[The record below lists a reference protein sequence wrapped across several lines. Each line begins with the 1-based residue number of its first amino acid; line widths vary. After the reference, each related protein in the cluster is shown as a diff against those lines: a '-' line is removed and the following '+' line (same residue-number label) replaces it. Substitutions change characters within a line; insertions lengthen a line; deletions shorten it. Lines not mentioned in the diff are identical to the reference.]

1 MNKNENI
8 LTKDINDI
16 KNEIQQSLKNISHIK
31 TLYDKQYNNNFD
43 CDEPKIKDKTKRKN
57 LHIIFF
63 IPILQFLDIKSLIE
77 LSKVNHL
84 FYSFIYSNYFYR
96 SVEQIHRYS
105 NKKLIRKKDDIFNK
119 KNIEKFNKN
128 NKDKSNNKK
137 KTEEDNLIIGQTKK
151 IYSSFMSALTGALSY
166 ITPIP
171 EIQNVHKEKNE
182 LEEIEKK
189 IDLHDKLLNER
200 IKQLKIS
207 SEIKETKAEIDKYI
221 KEQYDIKK
229 SQKKNEINKNS
240 NNKNIND
247 QTIKNLK
254 REKYESEYKSLMKE
268 INEYESQYNNLKKEN
283 DLQNQ
288 LNIDLEIKINKI
300 RYFAKNIFKLDKNN

>member
-1 MNKNENI
+1 
-8 LTKDINDI
+8 
-16 KNEIQQSLKNISHIK
+16 
-31 TLYDKQYNNNFD
+31 
-43 CDEPKIKDKTKRKN
+43 
-57 LHIIFF
+57 
-63 IPILQFLDIKSLIE
+63 
-77 LSKVNHL
+77 
-84 FYSFIYSNYFYR
+84 
-96 SVEQIHRYS
+96 
-105 NKKLIRKKDDIFNK
+105 
-119 KNIEKFNKN
+119 
-128 NKDKSNNKK
+128 
-137 KTEEDNLIIGQTKK
+137 
-151 IYSSFMSALTGALSY
+151 MSALTGALSY